1 MYILLFEKNLCGK
14 PEYTCIL
21 WGVQVQKS
29 KINQLFASTLVPTD
43 IMKCVIP
50 ENTHTSPTEGIF
62 SKNSHPPSQPSGN
75 SNKASYIYLN
85 FLALQNPHPPGNSN
99 HLCGGEYGY
108 FLELHNSTR
117 QKLHCYFFLIVFDK
131 GGCLHSAVGLRE
143 IWSVH

>member
-50 ENTHTSPTEGIF
+50 ENTNTSPMEGIF
-62 SKNSHPPSQPSGN
+62 SKALPHLPPTLWKFQLSFVHFFKFFG
-75 SNKASYIYLN
+75 LTE
-85 FLALQNPHPPGNSN
+85 PPPPKKFQSLLWGK
-99 HLCGGEYGY
+99 YGY
-108 FLELHNSTR
+108 FLELNNTTFYRWSPYTMDR
-117 QKLHCYFFLIVFDK
+117 M
-131 GGCLHSAVGLRE
+131 SAYTYQQQ
-143 IWSVH
+143 